1 MHTGSVA
8 RLESFRALKLTLLE
22 SFRALKSQN
31 PIGEFQGPKCL
42 KIGELQ
48 GPNTHPIGDFQGP
61 ICYHPNGELQGFHP
75 THAYQVVLGPTPG
88 LEATDKWMMVTNLAA
103 INQRWSPSSIY
114 HQVPSNQRSTLS
126 ILAQVDLPPGVYH
139 GMTILRLG
147 QVRWLVMPRAQADT
161 W

>member
-1 MHTGSVA
+1 MLKKHTGSVA
-8 RLESFRALKLTLLE
+8 LLE

-48 GPNTHPIGDFQGP
+48 GTNTHPIGDFQGT

-75 THAYQVVLGPTPG
+75 TLAYQVVLGPNTEV
-88 LEATDKWMMVTNLAA
+88 EAADKWMKVTNFVA
-103 INQRWSPSSIY
+103 INQRWSPSSIH
-114 HQVPSNQRSTLS
+114 HQVPSNQSSTLS
-126 ILAQVDLPPGVYH
+126 ILARVDLPPGTYH
-139 GMTILRLG
+139 GMTMTILRLG
-147 QVRWLVMPRAQADT
+147 QVSPHRGQAEI